1 MTNGQREKD
10 RETGLGML
18 WLTLSLLSIAAAGT
32 ATALITQAAGMTG
45 PDPATENVR
54 QAGGALVWI
63 ALAGCAAKTATSR
76 RTGKRGPAG
85 RAAKAAAIPG
95 AAIIILSLRA
105 AMLLSPGTFR

>member
-1 MTNGQREKD
+1 MTDGQREKD
-10 RETGLGML
+10 RGTGLGML
-18 WLTLSLLSIAAAGT
+18 RIALSLLSVAAAGT
-32 ATALITQAAGMTG
+32 GTALIIQAAGMAG

-54 QAGGALVWI
+54 QAGGILVWI
-63 ALAGCAAKTATSR
+63 ALAGCAVKTGASR

-95 AAIIILSLRA
+95 AAIIIFALGA